1 MTSIPLSLHDLPPN
15 PLHQMAGIT
24 TLWVQFIEQIS
35 SSGDHQDSQGSEPT
49 SHSSPTLF
57 PTAQVTCRHCWSSA
71 RAGEQHST
79 CTGIYKGRIFPPKEN
94 WQKQNNPQQTETDLY
109 VGKSNIVSL
118 SHLHNI
124 YIFIAGKSL
133 TTVEDPC
140 LNSPLPRH

>member
-1 MTSIPLSLHDLPPN
+1 MTYLPILSTKCGRNNHPLGTVHRTNFLQRRPSGQPRIRAHLTQQPHPLSNRTGHMSPPLVIRESRRASTFLPAP
-15 PLHQMAGIT
+15 G
-24 TLWVQFIEQIS
+24 
-35 SSGDHQDSQGSEPT
+35 
-49 SHSSPTLF
+49 
-57 PTAQVTCRHCWSSA
+57 
-71 RAGEQHST
+71 
-79 CTGIYKGRIFPPKEN
+79 GIYKGRIFPPKEN

-109 VGKSNIVSL
+109 VVKSNLVSL